1 MLRKSFVVAAA
12 AAAASL
18 LFAVPS
24 ADAQLSTA
32 AQYQTEFSNPAVA
45 GWSYSWN
52 KSGPVG
58 TAAGNYETLTYN
70 TTTNRYET
78 AGTEAEGEDIYFNA
92 TTAFPGL
99 AGGQSGNTFE
109 RYAIVNYQIL
119 QSDVDAAVAAG
130 AGTAGNMWAYLPQYS
145 FSSPAGGDGI
155 NARIYINDTD
165 LTGFAIPID
174 AGDSFSDADFPLY
187 PLGAVNVGDTIRF
200 AIGGSGSPAVFIG
213 TGGTN
218 TNDAVSLNFTIALG
232 APLPEPGAMS
242 VVAIASLGVLSR
254 RRRVP

>member
-18 LFAVPS
+18 LFAAPS
-24 ADAQLSTA
+24 ANAQLSTA
-32 AQYQTEFSNPAVA
+32 AQYQTEFSSPAVA

-58 TAAGNYETLTYN
+58 TAANYETLAYN

-78 AGTEAEGEDIYFNA
+78 SGTEAEGEDVYFNA

-119 QSDVDAAVAAG
+119 QSDVDAAVLAG
-130 AGTAGNMWAYLPQYS
+130 AGTAGNLWAYLPQYS

-155 NARIYINDTD
+155 NARIYINDFD
-165 LTGFAIPID
+165 VTGFPIPID
-174 AGDSFSDADFPLY
+174 AGDSFSDAQYNTY
-187 PLGAVNVGDTIRF
+187 PLGPVNVGDTIRF

-242 VVAIASLGVLSR
+242 VLALASLGVLSR
-254 RRRVP
+254 RRRVR